1 MHEGVRGRVRVGVV
15 WAIVVSEH
23 GVAMVVGCVKGEP
36 RAVCKLGVAD
46 GALVER

>member
-1 MHEGVRGRVRVGVV
+1 MKVCEACAGG
-15 WAIVVSEH
+15 H
-23 GVAMVVGCVKGEP
+23 GLAMVVGCVKGEP

>member
-1 MHEGVRGRVRVGVV
+1 MGVV
-15 WAIVVSEH
+15 WAIVVSGH
-23 GVAMVVGCVKGEP
+23 GLAMLVWSLKGES